1 MNAYSSLSRSVFSVT
16 IPMKETTVD
25 GEALV
30 KTGKLNLVDLAVSE
44 NIGHSGAVDKR
55 AREAGNINQS
65 LLTLGRVITALVER
79 TPHVPYREPKLTRIL
94 QDSLGGHT
102 RTSIIATVS
111 PASLNL
117 EETLSTLEY
126 AHRAK
131 NILNKPDINQKL
143 TKKVLIKEY
152 TEERT
157 SETGSCCNS

>member
-1 MNAYSSLSRSVFSVT
+1 MNAYSSQSHSVFSVT

-25 GEALV
+25 GQELV
-30 KTGKLNLVDLAVSE
+30 KTGKLNLVDLAGSE
-44 NIGHSGAVDKR
+44 KNIGRSGAVDKR
-55 AREAGNINQS
+55 AREAGNSSQS

-79 TPHVPYREPKLTRIL
+79 TPHVPYRESKLTRIL
-94 QDSLGGHT
+94 QDSLGGRT

-131 NILNKPDINQKL
+131 NILSKPEVYSISLRL
-143 TKKVLIKEY
+143 TRSSPKKF
-152 TEERT
+152 
-157 SETGSCCNS
+157 

>member
-1 MNAYSSLSRSVFSVT
+1 M
-16 IPMKETTVD
+16 E
-25 GEALV
+25 
-30 KTGKLNLVDLAVSE
+30 KLNLVDLAGSE
-44 NIGHSGAVDKR
+44 KNIGRSGAVDKR
-55 AREAGNINQS
+55 AREAGNSSQS

-79 TPHVPYREPKLTRIL
+79 TPHVPYRESKLTRIL

-131 NILNKPDINQKL
+131 NILSKPEVYSISLRL
-143 TKKVLIKEY
+143 TRSSPKKF
-152 TEERT
+152 
-157 SETGSCCNS
+157 